1 MGWASTRGLFR
12 NLTMILKVV
21 ALICGLSLCPTLA
34 WAEEDSIP
42 PVIKNCGDP
51 QSRADYLDRIKD
63 AFALAT
69 APIKNVPAGE
79 RKKIREEI
87 AAAYTN
93 HNLGAEVRIRSG
105 ERFRAATVQVE
116 YESLLSLINASKG
129 STVNLC
135 SFAENM
141 VFALDIGTNLMTD
154 INSYVDYAITQ
165 KTKNNS
171 LEQLWYMKE
180 NAARGQFMVTDILA
194 CVVGNLPD

>member
-1 MGWASTRGLFR
+1 
-12 NLTMILKVV
+12 MILKAA
-21 ALICGLSLCPTLA
+21 ALVCGLSLCSTLA
-34 WAEEDSIP
+34 WAEADSIP

-79 RKKIREEI
+79 RIKVMEEI
-87 AAAYTN
+87 AAAYTR
-93 HNLGAEVRIRSG
+93 HNLAAEVRIRSR

-116 YESLLSLINASKG
+116 YESFLSLINTSKG
-129 STVNLC
+129 AAVGLR

-141 VFALDIGTNLMTD
+141 VFALDIATNLMTD
-154 INSYVDYAITQ
+154 INSYVDYAVTQ
-165 KTKNNS
+165 KTKNHS
-171 LEQLWYMKE
+171 LAQLWYMKE
-180 NAARGQFMVTDILA
+180 NAARGQFMVTDMLA